1 LTFPRLR
8 DAGDAMLLLEFEPV
22 VDPAVNARAIGTA
35 AEVRA
40 RALAGVREVRATL
53 RSVAVEYDPR
63 VIGREEVGDALL
75 GAAAT
80 GVTVPP
86 SREIRI
92 PVVYGGEHGPDL
104 AEVAARSTLSE
115 TEVIAEHAN
124 QPYLVFMLGFSP
136 GFPYLGLVSDRIV
149 APRRATPRLRV
160 PAGSVGV
167 AGRQTG
173 IYPRTSPGGWALVGR
188 TNLRLFDP
196 EREPAALVQPGDR
209 VRFVPVDRLDF
220 ADEGAAR
227 PGARSPEPGAQRVVT
242 SLTVIAPGLL
252 TTVQDAGRPG
262 WQASGVPV
270 GGALDRASLARAN
283 RSVGND
289 AGAAVLEA
297 TLAGLELRADRSCV
311 MAIAGADLGAALD
324 GRAIP
329 LGVGIQVPAGAIIR
343 LTERRLG
350 ARAYLA
356 FGGGV
361 DVPVTLGSRSTDIAA
376 GFGGFNGRPL
386 RAGDRLA
393 IGEPVAP
400 LPWRVP
406 GSAAPRGPNPGG
418 GARLRVLPGP
428 HDARLSSE
436 AMATLTRTRF
446 QITPQ
451 SNRMG
456 YRLHGATPIAHRDH
470 GEMISDAT
478 VDGGIQV
485 PPDGQPILLM
495 ADRQVTGG
503 YPILATVITADL
515 PLAAQLAPG
524 DQVEFVPCTRETA
537 LAALRQE
544 ERA

>member
-1 LTFPRLR
+1 LTHPRLR

-35 AEVRA
+35 SAVRA
-40 RALAGVREVRATL
+40 LAMAGVREVRATF

-63 VIGREEVGDALL
+63 VIRRDAVGRALL
-75 GAAAT
+75 DAAAT
-80 GVTVPP
+80 GVTVTAG
-86 SREIRI
+86 REIQI

-104 AEVAARSTLSE
+104 TEVAARSALSE
-115 TEVIAEHAN
+115 AEVIAEHSN
-124 QPYLVFMLGFSP
+124 TPYFAFMLGFSP
-136 GFPYLGLVSDRIV
+136 GFAYLGLVSDRIA

-160 PAGSVGV
+160 PAGSVGI

-196 EREPAALVQPGDR
+196 DRVPAALVQPGDH

-220 ADEGAAR
+220 VDEGAAL
-227 PGARSPEPGAQRVVT
+227 PGARTAEPGAQRVT

-262 WQASGVPV
+262 WQAAGVPV
-270 GGALDRASLARAN
+270 GGALDRASMARAN
-283 RSVGND
+283 ASVGND

-297 TLAGLELRADRSCV
+297 TLAGLELRADRGCV
-311 MAIAGADLGAALD
+311 MAIAGGDLGATLD
-324 GRAIP
+324 GRALP
-329 LGVGIQVPAGAIIR
+329 VGVGIEVPAGAVIR
-343 LTERRLG
+343 LTERRRG

-356 FGGGV
+356 FAGGI
-361 DVPVTLGSRSTDIAA
+361 DVPLMLGSRSTDLAG
-376 GFGGFNGRPL
+376 GFGGVDGRAL

-393 IGEPVAP
+393 LGEPRVP
-400 LPWRVP
+400 VPSPVP
-406 GSAAPRGPNPGG
+406 GSMTPRGPRPGG
-418 GARLRVLPGP
+418 GVRLRVLEGP
-428 HDARLSSE
+428 HEARLSSG
-436 AMATLTRTRF
+436 AMATLTGTRF
-446 QITPQ
+446 EVTPQ

-456 YRLHGATPIAHRDH
+456 YRLRGAMPIAHRER

-495 ADRQVTGG
+495 ADRQVSGG

-524 DQVEFVPCTRETA
+524 DQVEFVRCTRETA
-537 LAALRQE
+537 LAALRE
-544 ERA
+544 EGAA